1 MRIKGLFANAQ
12 GTKTYGAGETI
23 FEQGDEGDFMYG
35 VVEGEVELRIG
46 DHVLERCGPDDTFGE
61 MAIIDRTP
69 RSATAVAVTECT
81 LATIDRREFL
91 FLVHETPTFA
101 IQVMSSMAA
110 RLRARD

>member
-1 MRIKGLFANAQ
+1 MKIKGLFANAQ

-23 FEQGDEGDFMYG
+23 FEQGDDGEYMYG
-35 VVEGEVELRIG
+35 VIEGEVELLIDGR
-46 DHVLERCGPDDTFGE
+46 VCERCGPDDTFGE
-61 MAIIDRTP
+61 MAIIDRSP
-69 RSATAVAVTECT
+69 RSATAVATTDCT

-101 IQVMSSMAA
+101 IQVMSTMAA